1 MPSSHPELAEEAE
14 IGFAERNV
22 LSAAASM
29 GEKVMPGRFGQIVGT
44 GSYLPDLEVP
54 NLELKRRFAA
64 SAPDF
69 VDEMEA
75 STGIRRRWYA
85 PDDWATSDL
94 ALPAS
99 RQALERAGKRPED
112 VDLLIVGTDSPD
124 YTTPATSV
132 VLQHKLGATNAGT
145 FDIGCACASFP
156 TGLATASGWLAVN
169 PGTRTVLVVGVYLM
183 HRLADPAD
191 PTIFFY
197 GDGAG
202 AAVLE
207 SGDEPGF
214 MAAATRADGSYHAHW
229 GIYSGGTF
237 EPATVESVEAG
248 RTKVRFVERYPPEIN
263 HEGWPLLVRRLAS
276 EGGFE
281 IADIDMVLFTQVRR
295 PSIELVMREL
305 GLPLERTHT
314 IMEECG
320 YTGSACT
327 AMALHDAV
335 CRGKVGIGD
344 LVVIVGSGVG
354 YNQAGCAFR
363 VRHSLMGDSR

>member
-1 MPSSHPELAEEAE
+1 MS
-14 IGFAERNV
+14 RC
-22 LSAAASM
+22 
-29 GEKVMPGRFGQIVGT
+29 GQIVAT
-44 GSYLPDLEVP
+44 GSFLPETEVS
-54 NLELKRRFAA
+54 NDALRARFADTL
-64 SAPDF
+64 PDF

-75 STGIRRRWYA
+75 STGIKRRWYS

-94 ALPAS
+94 ALPAA
-99 RQALERAGKRPED
+99 RQALERAGRRPED
-112 VDLLIVGTDSPD
+112 VDLLLVGTDSPD

-132 VLQHKLGATNAGT
+132 VLQHKLGAVNAGT

-156 TGLATASGWLAVN
+156 TGLATAAGWLATN
-169 PGTRTVLVVGVYLM
+169 RGLGTVLMVGVYM
-183 HRLADPAD
+183 MRKLADPND

-207 SGDEPGF
+207 AGEEEGF
-214 MAAATRADGSYHAHW
+214 VAASTRADGSYHGHW

-237 EPATVESVEAG
+237 EPATIESLEAG
-248 RTKVRFVERYPPEIN
+248 RTKVRLVERYPPEVN
-263 HEGWPLLVRRLAS
+263 HEGWPLIVRGLA
-276 EGGFE
+276 ERGGFE
-281 IADIDMVLFTQVRR
+281 VSEIDLALFTQVRK

-305 GLPLERTHT
+305 DLPLERTHT
-314 IMEECG
+314 IMEDCG

-327 AMALHDAV
+327 AMALHDAAEH
-335 CRGKVGIGD
+335 GKARPGD

-363 VRHSLMGDSR
+363 IQHTLGRS